1 MNTIRF
7 FLFSFILFS
16 ILLVSY
22 ILENKD
28 TRQVL
33 PTSVVSVDEEFSRLL
48 PSPSEIVSVSET
60 AVFFVSE
67 ESVSKLLTYYEAE
80 FKQSKITSADDGASG
95 VVIVPVESNRTEHYL
110 IKLDQN
116 KSRSGTNGS
125 ILLQS
130 S

>member
-22 ILENKD
+22 ILEHRD

-33 PTSVVSVDEEFSRLL
+33 PASVVSIDEEFSRLL
-48 PSPSEIVSVSET
+48 PSPSEIVSASET

-67 ESVSKLLTYYEAE
+67 ESVSELMSYYVAE
-80 FKQSKITSADDGASG
+80 FKQSKTTSADDGTSG
-95 VVIVPVESNRTEHYL
+95 QVIVPVDSYSGEYYL

-116 KSRSGTNGS
+116 KSRNGTNGS